1 MKTLQG
7 VYRNGKIEALE
18 EFQAQNNTKLLI
30 VVTDETI
37 SEGVAPNLQGVSVI
51 EKIRRRTK
59 AEVST
64 EQQVNAREKLKQIS
78 AMVDGKLPFETLD
91 EATKSMRRYGNDND

>member
-18 EFQAQNNTKLLI
+18 EFQAENNTKLLI

-37 SEGVAPNLQGVSVI
+37 SESVAPNLQGVSVI

-78 AMVDGKLPFETLD
+78 SMVDGKLPFETLD